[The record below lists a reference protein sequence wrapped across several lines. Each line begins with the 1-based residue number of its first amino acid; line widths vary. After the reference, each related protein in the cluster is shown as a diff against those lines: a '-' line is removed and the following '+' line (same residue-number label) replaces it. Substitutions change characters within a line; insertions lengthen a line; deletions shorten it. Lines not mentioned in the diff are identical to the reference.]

1 MFRSGVEPGAG
12 GGGGGIRGEVRT
24 GEGGGGPSCWGEGR
38 TARKRRGEGGRGR
51 RASRVPLFRPP
62 RRWLS
67 HLEPPGFRGRQVGA
81 RAVVR
86 WRPLSALRRLKA
98 VLRTSWVRGT
108 QPPGL
113 GGSVVWK

>member
-1 MFRSGVEPGAG
+1 MFRSGVEPGA
-12 GGGGGIRGEVRT
+12 
-24 GEGGGGPSCWGEGR
+24 GGGGPSCWGEGR

-67 HLEPPGFRGRQVGA
+67 HLGPPGFLGRQVGT

-86 WRPLSALRRLKA
+86 
-98 VLRTSWVRGT
+98 
-108 QPPGL
+108 
-113 GGSVVWK
+113 